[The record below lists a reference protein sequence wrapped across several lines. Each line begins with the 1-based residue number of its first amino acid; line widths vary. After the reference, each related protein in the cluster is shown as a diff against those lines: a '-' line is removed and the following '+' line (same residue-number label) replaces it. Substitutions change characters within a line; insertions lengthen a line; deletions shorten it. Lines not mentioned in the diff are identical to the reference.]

1 MVWRRR
7 KKISTATVLPM
18 PLIAA
23 GQLAL
28 VVQPAQ
34 SVPLA
39 RLAKTELLAPSA
51 LRVLPVQLVLPVHRV
66 LPVRLVLLARLA

>member
-7 KKISTATVLPM
+7 KRTSTATALPM

-28 VVQPAQ
+28 VVQP
-34 SVPLA
+34 VPPA

-51 LRVLPVQLVLPVHRV
+51 LRVLPVQLVLPVQR
-66 LPVRLVLLARLA
+66 VLLARLA